1 MTTTVPLRSPCP
13 PGACIC
19 GRDPLLETP
28 GADVRILRL
37 TRAEEKILLARLEQL
52 KDLADL
58 KRLQQRMYEQLG
70 IRVDVAPGFNEVRT
84 MRGIAIQ
91 IDELPGLC
99 RKTRAAIPAAIRKAW
114 KTTRKSPS
122 NCSTPTTCCA
132 TPDHFFMPTRLRI
145 SAVMV

>member
-1 MTTTVPLRSPCP
+1 MTTSVPLRSPCP

-28 GADVRILRL
+28 GADLRILRL
-37 TRAEEKILLARLEQL
+37 TREEEKVLLARLEKL

-58 KRLQQRMYEQLG
+58 EHLKKRMYEQLG
-70 IRVDVAPGFNEVRT
+70 LRVEVAPGFNEVRT

-99 RKTRAAIPAAIRKAW
+99 RKTRAAIPAAIRRGLENHPEIAFELL
-114 KTTRKSPS
+114 
-122 NCSTPTTCCA
+122 NA
-132 TPDHFFMPTRLRI
+132 HDLLRDT
-145 SAVMV
+145 

>member
-1 MTTTVPLRSPCP
+1 MTTSAPLRSPCP

-19 GRDPLLETP
+19 GRDPLLEMP
-28 GADVRILRL
+28 GADLRILRL
-37 TRAEEKILLARLEQL
+37 TREEEKRLLARLETL

-58 KRLQQRMYEQLG
+58 RHLQQRMYEQLG

-99 RKTRAAIPAAIRKAW
+99 RKTRQAIPAAIRRGLENHPQIAFELL
-114 KTTRKSPS
+114 
-122 NCSTPTTCCA
+122 NA
-132 TPDHFFMPTRLRI
+132 HDLLRDT
-145 SAVMV
+145 

>member
-1 MTTTVPLRSPCP
+1 MTTSVPLRSPCP
-13 PGACIC
+13 PGACNC

-37 TRAEEKILLARLEQL
+37 TREEEKRLLARLERL

-58 KRLQQRMYEQLG
+58 RHLQQRMFEQLG

-84 MRGIAIQ
+84 MRGIDIQ

-99 RKTRAAIPAAIRKAW
+99 RKTRAAIPAAIRRGLENHPQIAFELL
-114 KTTRKSPS
+114 
-122 NCSTPTTCCA
+122 NA
-132 TPDHFFMPTRLRI
+132 HDLLRDT
-145 SAVMV
+145 

>member
-1 MTTTVPLRSPCP
+1 MMEAMTTSAPLRSPCP

-28 GADVRILRL
+28 GADLRILRL
-37 TRAEEKILLARLEQL
+37 TREEEKILLARLEKL

-58 KRLQQRMYEQLG
+58 EHLRKRMYEQLG
-70 IRVDVAPGFNEVRT
+70 IRVEVAPGFNEVRT

-99 RKTRAAIPAAIRKAW
+99 RKTRAAIPAAIRRGLENHPEIAFELL
-114 KTTRKSPS
+114 
-122 NCSTPTTCCA
+122 NA
-132 TPDHFFMPTRLRI
+132 HDLLRDT
-145 SAVMV
+145 